1 LKWTSELPRTEG
13 GWRTI
18 LADPP
23 WHEQGSGGCIRGAQK
38 YYPLMSE
45 EEICAIPLREIVA
58 DQAHLYLWATNNHF
72 PSALTVMETWGFT
85 YKTCITW
92 AKTSAGFGLGQ
103 YFRGMTEHCLFGT
116 RGPTLPYRKKH
127 DGKRAQGTTLI
138 LAPRGEHSVKP
149 AKIYEFAETVS
160 YEPRLELFAR
170 QKRQGWTVWGLEAPT
185 ASQSLLDHTF
195 SR

>member
-1 LKWTSELPRTEG
+1 MFVDDGVLSGAKCFRPRRFFNLRAENDIFRRGAGSLDLKWTSELPRTEG

-23 WHEQGSGGCIRGAQK
+23 WHEQGSGRCIRGAQK

-45 EEICAIPLREIVA
+45 EAICAIPVREIVA

-72 PSALTVMETWGFT
+72 PSALRVMETWDFT

-116 RGPTLPYRKKH
+116 RGPNLPYRKKH

-138 LAPRGEHSVKP
+138 LAP
-149 AKIYEFAETVS
+149 AES
-160 YEPRLELFAR
+160 IL
-170 QKRQGWTVWGLEAPT
+170 
-185 ASQSLLDHTF
+185 
-195 SR
+195 